1 MKISTE
7 LKKVTQECQH
17 AEKMAEKWTEKAERR
32 RQRLTELENLAMI
45 EFLRKNQVS
54 IDDLEKLV
62 EKLPSPTGR
71 TPSKEEQ
78 QPQTGD
84 NKEEFSHENTTKE

>member
-1 MKISTE
+1 
-7 LKKVTQECQH
+7 
-17 AEKMAEKWTEKAERR
+17 
-32 RQRLTELENLAMI
+32 MI